1 MFITRKVWAL
11 MATLSLVGASV
22 AAVLSATAATA
33 ATPQCGMSCSSVYNK
48 GLGLPG
54 PVEDILDGV
63 AAVGQPV
70 ILKPNSNSD
79 PSEDQFSH
87 VSTVSN
93 YYAAGMISADA
104 NSHFAGSSRAVQ
116 IEYAPNGVAS
126 GLCVGLDS
134 LPHENQGLTLQP
146 CSTPYV
152 TVWILDFAHSPM
164 PGYFAIIN
172 SATTDFNNPFAMSL
186 NPDETSSSQHLLQ
199 ILVRRLQWGNG
210 DKTLPDDQLWNIKL
224 GSF

>member
-1 MFITRKVWAL
+1 MFITRKMWAL
-11 MATLSLVGASV
+11 LATLALFGASA
-22 AAVLSATAATA
+22 AAVLSVTAATA
-33 ATPQCGMSCSSVYNK
+33 ATSQCGMKCSSIYNK

-54 PVEDILDGV
+54 PVEDILNGV

-70 ILKPNSNSD
+70 ILKPNSSSD
-79 PSEDQFSH
+79 PSEDEISH
-87 VSTVSN
+87 VGTVSSD
-93 YYAAGMISADA
+93 YAAGMISADA
-104 NSHFAGSSRAVQ
+104 YSHFAGSAKAVQ
-116 IEYAPNGVAS
+116 IEYAPGGVVT

-152 TVWILDFAHSPM
+152 TVWILDFGHSPV

-172 SATTDFNNPFAMSL
+172 SATTDFSHPFAMSL
-186 NPDETSSSQHLLQ
+186 NSDETSSDQHLLQ

-210 DKTLPDDQLWNIKL
+210 DKTLPDDQLWNIKF

>member
-1 MFITRKVWAL
+1 MFTTRMMWAL
-11 MATLSLVGASV
+11 VATLALGGVSAAAALSV
-22 AAVLSATAATA
+22 TAATA
-33 ATPQCGMSCSSVYNK
+33 ATPQCGMACSSIYNK

-70 ILKPNSNSD
+70 ILKLNSNSD
-79 PSEDQFSH
+79 PSEDEFSH
-87 VSTVSN
+87 VGTVSG

-104 NSHFAGSSRAVQ
+104 NSHYAGSSRAVQ
-116 IEYAPNGVAS
+116 IEYAPYGVAT

-146 CSTPYV
+146 CSTPYL
-152 TVWILDFAHSPM
+152 TVWILDFKHSPV

-172 SATTDFNNPFAMSL
+172 SATTDFNHPFAMSL
-186 NPDETSSSQHLLQ
+186 NSDEVSSGQQLLQ
-199 ILVRRLQWGNG
+199 ILVRRLHWGNG
-210 DKTLPDDQLWNIKL
+210 DKTLPDSQLWNIKT

>member
-1 MFITRKVWAL
+1 MFITRKMWSLV
-11 MATLSLVGASV
+11 ATLALLGASV
-22 AAVLSATAATA
+22 ATVLSATATA

-48 GLGLPG
+48 GLGFPG

-63 AAVGQPV
+63 ATVGQAV
-70 ILKPNSNSD
+70 ILKPNTNSD
-79 PSEDQFSH
+79 PSEDQMSH
-87 VSTVSN
+87 LGTVST
-93 YYAAGMISADA
+93 YFAAGMISADA
-104 NSHFAGSSRAVQ
+104 NSHFAGNAKAVQ
-116 IEYAPNGVAS
+116 IEYAPNGVAT

-152 TVWILDFAHSPM
+152 TVWILDFAHSPV

-172 SATTDFNNPFAMSL
+172 SATTDFDHPFAMSL
-186 NPDETSSSQHLLQ
+186 NADETSSDQQLLQ

-210 DKTLPDDQLWNIKL
+210 DKTLPDDQLWNIKQ

>member
-1 MFITRKVWAL
+1 MFTRKMWAL
-11 MATLSLVGASV
+11 MATLALFGAS
-22 AAVLSATAATA
+22 AAAALSADAATA
-33 ATPQCGMSCSSVYNK
+33 ATPQCGMKCSSVYNK

-54 PVEDILDGV
+54 PIEDVLDGV
-63 AAVGQPV
+63 ATVGQPV
-70 ILKPNSNSD
+70 ILKPNTNFD
-79 PSEDQFSH
+79 PSEDQISH
-87 VSTVSN
+87 VGTVSG
-93 YYAAGMISADA
+93 YYAAGMISAEA
-104 NSHFAGSSRAVQ
+104 NSHFAGSSKAVQ
-116 IEYAPNGVAS
+116 IEYAPNGDAT

-152 TVWILDFAHSPM
+152 TVWILDFGHSLV

-172 SATTDFNNPFAMSL
+172 SATTDFGHPFAMSL
-186 NPDETSSSQHLLQ
+186 NSDETASSQHLLQ

-210 DKTLPDDQLWNIKL
+210 DKTLPDDQLWGIKL

>member
-1 MFITRKVWAL
+1 MFTRKMSAL
-11 MATLSLVGASV
+11 TATLALFGAS
-22 AAVLSATAATA
+22 AAAALSANAATA
-33 ATPQCGMSCSSVYNK
+33 ATPQCDMKCSSVYNK

-54 PVEDILDGV
+54 PIEDVLDGV
-63 AAVGQPV
+63 ATVGQPV
-70 ILKPNSNSD
+70 ILKPNTNFD
-79 PSEDQFSH
+79 PSEDQISH
-87 VSTVSN
+87 VGTVSG
-93 YYAAGMISADA
+93 YYAAGMISAEA
-104 NSHFAGSSRAVQ
+104 NSHFAGSSKAVQ
-116 IEYAPNGVAS
+116 IEYAPNGDAT

-152 TVWILDFAHSPM
+152 TVWILDFGHSPV

-172 SATTDFNNPFAMSL
+172 SATTDFGHPFAMSL
-186 NPDETSSSQHLLQ
+186 NSDETSSSQHLLQ

-210 DKTLPDDQLWNIKL
+210 DKTLPDDQLWGIKL